1 MTNDNFKLIAQTA
14 RELRTEAAA
23 YTLLDAYAR
32 SGCATYPPDSELF
45 RELWPD
51 EQVPGFVLTPYL
63 HIHPATH
70 TVAYAEIEPRTTH
83 TPGPW
88 YSLDNGGGAVYMDQT
103 LIARAADSPH
113 AQANARL
120 IAAAPDLLK
129 ETESLKRDLAMAV
142 SLLSDGEDII
152 SGLEAEADNAGIDME
167 EAREW
172 WQRVLRWLHP
182 AAVTQE
188 QA

>member
-1 MTNDNFKLIAQTA
+1 
-14 RELRTEAAA
+14 
-23 YTLLDAYAR
+23 
-32 SGCATYPPDSELF
+32 
-45 RELWPD
+45 
-51 EQVPGFVLTPYL
+51 
-63 HIHPATH
+63 
-70 TVAYAEIEPRTTH
+70 
-83 TPGPW
+83 
-88 YSLDNGGGAVYMDQT
+88 MDQT

-129 ETESLKRDLAMAV
+129 EAESLKRDLAMAV

-172 WQRVLRWLHP
+172 CQSVLRWLHP